1 MASLGLMH
9 HTQNIQSTAR
19 VGGLGGV
26 GARGRK
32 KLRNSLPWSLPG
44 LSPFRNCSAL
54 RGISQA
60 GGILQLWN
68 QPIAS
73 ASPWQRL
80 PHPNP
85 SRILLQAPPPE
96 QNSTAPSH
104 LSGHSDFL
112 RQFGEP
118 GFYILHAGLTLTL
131 LRVSKRDL
139 ALSVLVKTLEVTQ

>member
-26 GARGRK
+26 DARGRK

-68 QPIAS
+68 QPIAL
-73 ASPWQRL
+73 AVSPSSKPFQDSSSGS
-80 PHPNP
+80 P
-85 SRILLQAPPPE
+85 PPPE

-104 LSGHSDFL
+104 LSGRSDFL

-131 LRVSKRDL
+131 LRVSKRDP